1 MGTSAI
7 QQCNPRA
14 KSGIEAL
21 HALQLRDADA
31 VRELLTDAQQRTAQL
46 QADLM
51 QARQDT
57 QQASLAYQRERVR
70 LSVTSYIRSCHYV
83 PYGAP
88 KRLMCMPIGVPPC
101 VKFDPQP
108 DPGTVGCRVS
118 IAELALAISEMHL
131 TRKALLAGSPG
142 KHADSAGPAE
152 ADRDAAA

>member
-57 QQASLAYQRERVR
+57 QQASLAYQR
-70 LSVTSYIRSCHYV
+70 
-83 PYGAP
+83 GAGEAQCDFLHP
-88 KRLMCMPIGVPPC
+88 LMPLCTIWCSQETHV
-101 VKFDPQP
+101 
-108 DPGTVGCRVS
+108 
-118 IAELALAISEMHL
+118 
-131 TRKALLAGSPG
+131 
-142 KHADSAGPAE
+142 HAHWSTAMC
-152 ADRDAAA
+152 